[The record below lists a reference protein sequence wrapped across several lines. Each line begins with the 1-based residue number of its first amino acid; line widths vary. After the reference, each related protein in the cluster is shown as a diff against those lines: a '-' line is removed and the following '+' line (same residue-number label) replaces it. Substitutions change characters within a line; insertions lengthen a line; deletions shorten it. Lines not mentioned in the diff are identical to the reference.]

1 MAEFE
6 NFGFYTIDADYLEYL
21 NNKNSEVYYNASYR
35 NAIKPFVG
43 IIIDMTECKY
53 FIPLTSAKEKH
64 KKWKN
69 SCDEHFLIYEVIDKS
84 VNISGDVYKEY
95 SKDKKIHVLSVL
107 DIKKMIP
114 VPDDAYKRIVFD
126 DLGDERYQDLFEKE
140 YAFCLTIKEK
150 ILTKAEK
157 IYKYQKE
164 TQNVRRIYC
173 DFSCCENAMRE
184 WLKSRKNEAKSTLK

>member
-35 NAIKPFVG
+35 YAIKPFVG

-95 SKDKKIHVLSVL
+95 SKDKKCMCCLSW
-107 DIKKMIP
+107 I
-114 VPDDAYKRIVFD
+114 
-126 DLGDERYQDLFEKE
+126 
-140 YAFCLTIKEK
+140 
-150 ILTKAEK
+150 
-157 IYKYQKE
+157 
-164 TQNVRRIYC
+164 
-173 DFSCCENAMRE
+173 S
-184 WLKSRKNEAKSTLK
+184 KNDTCSG

>member
-21 NNKNSEVYYNASYR
+21 NSKNSEVYYNASYR
-35 NAIKPFVG
+35 YAIKPFVG
-43 IIIDMTECKY
+43 IIIDMTEWKY

-95 SKDKKIHVLSVL
+95 SKDKKMHVLSVL

-126 DLGDERYQDLFEKE
+126 ELRDERYQDFVL
-140 YAFCLTIKEK
+140 
-150 ILTKAEK
+150 
-157 IYKYQKE
+157 
-164 TQNVRRIYC
+164 N
-173 DFSCCENAMRE
+173 
-184 WLKSRKNEAKSTLK
+184 

>member
-95 SKDKKIHVLSVL
+95 SKDKKMHVLSVL

-114 VPDDAYKRIVFD
+114 FRM
-126 DLGDERYQDLFEKE
+126 
-140 YAFCLTIKEK
+140 T
-150 ILTKAEK
+150 LTKELYLMSWAM
-157 IYKYQKE
+157 
-164 TQNVRRIYC
+164 NVIRTY
-173 DFSCCENAMRE
+173 
-184 WLKSRKNEAKSTLK
+184 LKRNMLFA

>member
-95 SKDKKIHVLSVL
+95 SKDKKMHVLSVL

-114 VPDDAYKRIVFD
+114 VPNDAYKRIVFD
-126 DLGDERYQDLFEKE
+126 ELSDERYQDLFEKE

-164 TQNVRRIYC
+164 TQNVRHTYC

-184 WLKSRKNEAKSTLK
+184 WMRSRKKNCACIWK

>member
-53 FIPLTSAKEKH
+53 FIP
-64 KKWKN
+64 
-69 SCDEHFLIYEVIDKS
+69 Y
-84 VNISGDVYKEY
+84 DV
-95 SKDKKIHVLSVL
+95 
-107 DIKKMIP
+107 
-114 VPDDAYKRIVFD
+114 YKRIVFNE
-126 DLGDERYQDLFEKE
+126 LSDERYQDLFKKE
-140 YAFCLTIKEK
+140 YAFCLTIKDK

-157 IYKYQKE
+157 IYKHQKE
-164 TQNVRRIYC
+164 TQNIRRTYC

-184 WLKSRKNEAKSTLK
+184 WLKNRKNET

>member
-21 NNKNSEVYYNASYR
+21 NSKNSEVYYNASYR

-84 VNISGDVYKEY
+84 VNISDDVYKEY
-95 SKDKKIHVLSVL
+95 SKDKKMHVLSVL

-114 VPDDAYKRIVFD
+114 VPNDAYKRIVFD
-126 DLGDERYQDLFEKE
+126 ELSDERYQDLFEKE

-164 TQNVRRIYC
+164 TQNVRHTYC

-184 WLKSRKNEAKSTLK
+184 WMRSRKKNCACIWK

>member
-21 NNKNSEVYYNASYR
+21 NSKDSEVYYNAFYR

-95 SKDKKIHVLSVL
+95 SKDKKMHVLSVL

-114 VPDDAYKRIVFD
+114 VPSDAYERIAFD
-126 DLGDERYQDLFEKE
+126 ELSDERYQDLFKKE
-140 YAFCLTIKEK
+140 YAFCLTIKDK
-150 ILTKAEK
+150 ILIKAEK
-157 IYKYQKE
+157 IYKHQKE
-164 TQNVRRIYC
+164 TQTVRRTYC

-184 WLKSRKNEAKSTLK
+184 WMKNRKNEA